1 MENIP
6 YNHGWPESWAII
18 LEVRSISEERSVSSE
33 DRDFGGLSR
42 DHWHLATVLHGF
54 DPRIYI
60 LSNSIRNTPAVPKN
74 ISQLLPTQVPDW
86 GINESAESLKAT
98 WLGTDTPTLQILN
111 KRYKPHVFAP
121 LGNRPYLESIGIPS
135 SNIHTLDWWDSCNVT
150 LSIPSAAS
158 PDDRI
163 STAFKV
169 TCTPCQ
175 HTSARGIFD
184 RAATLWSSWAVEQV
198 LEGGDRQGKK
208 VYFAGDTAYRTVM
221 EHEDE
226 NEVPVCPAFEEIGER
241 IGPFDLA
248 LIPIGIRIFQD
259 VKAKKALAMHWG
271 YVSYFLLSS
280 YALAHSRP
288 SDTRTWVLTT
298 EDVMEP
304 PRLLKKERDLAGVA
318 EEDFDICG
326 LGETRIFL

>member
-1 MENIP
+1 M
-6 YNHGWPESWAII
+6 PEM
-18 LEVRSISEERSVSSE
+18 
-33 DRDFGGLSR
+33 F
-42 DHWHLATVLHGF
+42 F
-54 DPRIYI
+54 PKI

-86 GINESAESLKAT
+86 GIDESAEAIKAT
-98 WLGTDTPTLQILN
+98 WLGHACYVVELPSAQGAQRGPRIIFDPALSVRCSPSQILGPVRYTPVPCKTEDIPVVDAIVLSHNHYDHTDTPTLQILN
-111 KRYKPHVFAP
+111 KRYRPHVFAP
-121 LGNRPYLESIGIPS
+121 LGNGPYLESIGIPS

-226 NEVPVCPAFEEIGER
+226 NEVPVCPAFAEIGER

-248 LIPIGIRIFQD
+248 LIPIGPSDSIRIFQD
-259 VKAKKALAMHWG
+259 IKAKKALAMHWG
-271 YVSYFLLSS
+271 
-280 YALAHSRP
+280 
-288 SDTRTWVLTT
+288 TWVLTT